1 MIDRLRR
8 MLHGTARMIT
18 VALTIGEVLFWGLMT
33 VLVLSMDQ
41 AMMGAVGLLL
51 VAILIGRLG
60 IARDRR
66 GAAERELE
74 SWPLNR
80 RMPHGRDAWH
90 QRG

>member
-8 MLHGTARMIT
+8 ALNGTARVIS
-18 VALTIGEVLFWGLMT
+18 VALTIGEVLFWGLMA
-33 VLVLSMDQ
+33 VLVLSMDEV
-41 AMMGAVGLLL
+41 MMDAVGLLL

-66 GAAERELE
+66 GAAEQEQE

-80 RMPHGRDAWH
+80 RLPHGRDAWH

>member
-8 MLHGTARMIT
+8 ALHGAARVISI
-18 VALTIGEVLFWGLMT
+18 ALTIGEILFWGLMA
-33 VLVLSMDQ
+33 VLVLSMEST
-41 AMMGAVGLLL
+41 MMDAVGLLL

-60 IARDRR
+60 LARDRR
-66 GAAERELE
+66 GSAEQEQE

-80 RMPHGRDAWH
+80 RLPHGRDAWH

>member
-8 MLHGTARMIT
+8 ALRGTARVIS
-18 VALTIGEVLFWGLMT
+18 VALAIGEVLFWALMA
-33 VLVLSMDQ
+33 VLVLSMDGV
-41 AMMGAVGLLL
+41 MMDAVGLLL

-66 GAAERELE
+66 GAAEQEQEL
-74 SWPLNR
+74 WPLNR
-80 RMPHGRDAWH
+80 RLPHGRDAWH